1 MSTPTLAV
9 KLYKGEP
16 LANNYFP
23 IVLEVRYPSS
33 SGKLTTSRIRLK
45 VKAKEHEWDDSIWF
59 KRDEKKNQQLEYS
72 LDQANRVYERFF
84 RNSHFDYIQFSKLF
98 RNGLHKNFYD
108 VMDEFIDSRSS
119 VGNQMFYK
127 DIKRAIRK
135 LWGDNLAIR
144 SIDKRKLEQFG
155 NRYESV
161 AYFRGFKAVMSYA
174 REKGYIDI
182 KEYPFKAAYYPD
194 GYDFNHIKKKKQKS
208 KEPEIAY
215 TEEEMKVFNQ
225 RPDDRGQR
233 AWDVFMLS
241 YYFFGTNLW
250 DMIHF
255 TDENK
260 RGDGLVYRR
269 KKTGVLVRMP
279 IVPQAWEI
287 IERYRNGKY
296 WFPIV
301 DPDLPEPDKKR
312 KANNLRRSVNRT
324 LRRLARD
331 RGTDQRVKFYTARH
345 TAATIAIKKGAPIQ
359 EVSALLGHKS
369 IKTTQI
375 YLAQFDVKELSGT
388 MGLLTL

>member
-155 NRYESV
+155 
-161 AYFRGFKAVMSYA
+161 K
-174 REKGYIDI
+174 
-182 KEYPFKAAYYPD
+182 
-194 GYDFNHIKKKKQKS
+194 H
-208 KEPEIAY
+208 
-215 TEEEMKVFNQ
+215 
-225 RPDDRGQR
+225 
-233 AWDVFMLS
+233 
-241 YYFFGTNLW
+241 
-250 DMIHF
+250 
-255 TDENK
+255 
-260 RGDGLVYRR
+260 
-269 KKTGVLVRMP
+269 
-279 IVPQAWEI
+279 
-287 IERYRNGKY
+287 
-296 WFPIV
+296 
-301 DPDLPEPDKKR
+301 
-312 KANNLRRSVNRT
+312 
-324 LRRLARD
+324 
-331 RGTDQRVKFYTARH
+331 RH
-345 TAATIAIKKGAPIQ
+345 
-359 EVSALLGHKS
+359 L
-369 IKTTQI
+369 
-375 YLAQFDVKELSGT
+375 
-388 MGLLTL
+388 